1 MSVLIDIEAKRGSKS
16 PLDIEKFGDRF
27 KTENDYFSFP
37 DPNLT
42 TIDKNLFYLLRNSE
56 ELPFDVKYNYKP
68 DYLSFDLYGT
78 VILWEVIMYVNG
90 VPSVEDFVLDQVIVP
105 SLESIIFIL
114 QDSFPERDVEDLQ
127 AINW

>member
-1 MSVLIDIEAKRGSKS
+1 MSVLIDREAKRQSKS

-42 TIDKNLFYLLRNSE
+42 TIDRNLFYLLRNSD
-56 ELPFDVKYNYKP
+56 ELPFESKYNYRP

-78 VILWEVIMYVNG
+78 VLLWELLLYVNG
-90 VPSVEDFVLDQVIVP
+90 VPSVEDFVLERVIAP

-114 QDSFPERDVEDLQ
+114 QDSFPERDVDDLQ